1 MLRLCVARV
10 RRGACFPK
18 SDPSM
23 TDTPDMASQPPVP
36 PQTTG
41 PAIRVISQYI
51 KDLSFENPGAAV
63 QEQPNIELGIDV
75 GAAPKNTDEN
85 VFEVTL
91 KLQARAGTKETALFL
106 LEMDYCGLFQ
116 INGFAQADLEPI
128 LLIECPRIL
137 FPFAR
142 RIIADISAEGGFP
155 PLRIDP
161 VDFAALYQAQRQ
173 RAAEAATGS
182 GEKPAESADGSATPE
197 TPPET

>member
-1 MLRLCVARV
+1 
-10 RRGACFPK
+10 
-18 SDPSM
+18 M
-23 TDTPDMASQPPVP
+23 TDTPDMATP
-36 PQTTG
+36 PQDNAPQQG
-41 PAIRVISQYI
+41 PAIRVLSQYI

-75 GAAPKNTDEN
+75 GATPKAGSEG

-91 KLQARAGTKETALFL
+91 KMKARAGTQETALFL
-106 LEMDYCGLFQ
+106 IEMDYSGLFQ
-116 INGFAQADLEPI
+116 LSGFSQADMEPI

-161 VDFAALYQAQRQ
+161 VDFGQLYTTQKQ
-173 RAAEAATGS
+173 RAAAAAQAQ
-182 GEKPAESADGSATPE
+182 AEDGAAAPTDPQA
-197 TPPET
+197 